1 MENSHSHIT
10 PNGISVFT
18 LNMSIWIASTF
29 DEIFWTFMSGLLKGV
44 LGLIPAFTTYVFYIG
59 LKRNMFLRWI
69 LSCPLY
75 RNIIRIMIPPHGRQ
89 RSSIYHC
96 QWWPVDPVDQGISIH
111 DIDTLLRYRPSSP
124 RCDLENQR
132 VCGQRRNP
140 LPFLWK
146 IVI

>member
-1 MENSHSHIT
+1 MEDSDR
-10 PNGISVFT
+10 P
-18 LNMSIWIASTF
+18 
-29 DEIFWTFMSGLLKGV
+29 
-44 LGLIPAFTTYVFYIG
+44 Y
-59 LKRNMFLRWI
+59 
-69 LSCPLY
+69 
-75 RNIIRIMIPPHGRQ
+75 HG
-89 RSSIYHC
+89 
-96 QWWPVDPVDQGISIH
+96 QWWPVDPMDQGISIH